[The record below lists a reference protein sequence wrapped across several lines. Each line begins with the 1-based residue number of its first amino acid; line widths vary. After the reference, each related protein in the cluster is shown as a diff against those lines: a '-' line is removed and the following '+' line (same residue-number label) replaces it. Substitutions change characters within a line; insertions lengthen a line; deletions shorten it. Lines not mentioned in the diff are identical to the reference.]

1 MNARRGGTTRP
12 VAPSVPI
19 AVAPGVPFCET
30 TEHESTEP
38 AAAGT
43 RMAVEKPA
51 RPETPM
57 HTETQI
63 RRSRGQL
70 GRDVQAKLGR
80 MLQIFHDDIVK
91 EGVPEQFNELIQQ
104 LEERKNKGAP

>member
-1 MNARRGGTTRP
+1 MR
-12 VAPSVPI
+12 
-19 AVAPGVPFCET
+19 
-30 TEHESTEP
+30 
-38 AAAGT
+38 
-43 RMAVEKPA
+43 
-51 RPETPM
+51 
-57 HTETQI
+57 TETQI

-70 GRDVQAKLGR
+70 GRDVQANLGR

>member
-1 MNARRGGTTRP
+1 
-12 VAPSVPI
+12 
-19 AVAPGVPFCET
+19 
-30 TEHESTEP
+30 
-38 AAAGT
+38 
-43 RMAVEKPA
+43 MAVEKPA

-80 MLQIFHDDIVK
+80 MLQTFYDDIVK

-104 LEERKNKGAP
+104 LEERKDKGACR